1 MSQTTQ
7 IPFVNLLAQYK
18 SIQEEIDSAIHSVL
32 ESTAF
37 VMGGEVK
44 AFEEEFAH
52 YCRAR
57 HCRGV
62 GNGTDALVLALRA
75 LRIGP
80 GDLVIT
86 PPNTFIATTEAI
98 THVGARTIF
107 VDIDPLTFHL
117 DLDRLEEKV
126 TSLRERGEPLKAII
140 AVHLFGQ
147 PCVWPALE
155 RLAAEHDLLL
165 VEDAAQAHGGEWD
178 ERRVGSLGDIACFSF
193 YPGKNLGAYGDG
205 GAVVTNDDELA
216 EKVGLLRNHGCA
228 EKHVHEMEGVNSR
241 LDSLQAAVLRVKL
254 RHLEKWTENRIATA
268 RRYGERLADIESV
281 VVPRRNDLA
290 RHVYHLYVIRTKARD
305 ALREHLQSQGVST
318 GIHYPIPLHL
328 QPAYRYLGHQR
339 GDFPAAEAAAD
350 EILSLPMDGEVTADQ
365 VDHVCDTVRDF
376 VQ

>member
-37 VMGGEVK
+37 VMGGEVT

-107 VDIDPLTFHL
+107 VDIDPLSFHL
-117 DLDRLEEKV
+117 DPDRLEEKV
-126 TSLRERGEPLKAII
+126 KSLRERGEPLKAII

-254 RHLEKWTENRIATA
+254 RHLEKWTENRVATA
-268 RRYGERLADIESV
+268 RRYGERLADIENV